1 MAKLDAL
8 RKIIREEVRAVFQ
21 EELAGILKEAV
32 IANRSQ
38 RPINEVV
45 KPKSTV
51 PGTLNQQAPKL
62 VPPMLAGN
70 NPLNSLLAE
79 TAMSM
84 TPKDFEGIGGI
95 SATSADVAV
104 VDSMEDMFASARK
117 SSNLDAIEI
126 NAVPDFTAIMAKMQ
140 ANGEV

>member
-8 RKIIREEVRAVFQ
+8 RKIIREEVKAVFQ

-38 RPINEVV
+38 QPITESV
-45 KPKSTV
+45 KPKAPV
-51 PGTLNQQAPKL
+51 PGTLNKQAPRL
-62 VPPMLAGN
+62 VPPVLGPN
-70 NPLNSLLAE
+70 NPLNNLLAE
-79 TAMSM
+79 TAMTM
-84 TPKDFEGIGGI
+84 TAQDFEGFGGESSQREI
-95 SATSADVAV
+95 PV
-104 VDSMEDMFASARK
+104 VDSMGDMFASARK

-126 NAVPDFTAIMAKMQ
+126 NAVPDFSGIMAKMK